1 MRVTKK
7 SSVRE
12 SRISRLVELVCNSSF
27 IIQCLVDLLP
37 FGTKMFNFF
46 GVNAFWNK
54 KLTNFDK
61 NHTVKY
67 TRNTYY

>member
-1 MRVTKK
+1 M
-7 SSVRE
+7 
-12 SRISRLVELVCNSSF
+12 IQFLVE
-27 IIQCLVDLLP
+27 LLP
-37 FGTKMFNFF
+37 FGTKIFNFI